1 VTGPDRPVIDQS
13 GSDQSGSDQSGSNQ
27 SGLDRVGPDRP
38 GPDRAGVDR
47 TGADQV
53 DVDHVGLD
61 QVGLDQVG
69 LDQVGLDHVVVDQV
83 GLESASTE
91 AGPVRLSVAA
101 RAALVAIR
109 CYRTAISPT
118 RPPVCRFTPSC
129 SAYAQEAIERF
140 GFLRGTWLGVRRLL
154 RCHPFHRGGHDPVP
168 LLVGHR
174 EHDAPDE
181 PTHPDP
187 TGPAALIRATPGRVS
202 RTAA

>member
-13 GSDQSGSDQSGSNQ
+13 GSDQSGSDQSGS
-27 SGLDRVGPDRP
+27 DRVGPDRV
-38 GPDRAGVDR
+38 GPDRVGSDRVGVDR

-53 DVDHVGLD
+53 DVDH
-61 QVGLDQVG
+61 VGLDQVG

-118 RPPVCRFTPSC
+118 RPPACRFTPSC

>member
-1 VTGPDRPVIDQS
+1 
-13 GSDQSGSDQSGSNQ
+13 
-27 SGLDRVGPDRP
+27 
-38 GPDRAGVDR
+38 
-47 TGADQV
+47 
-53 DVDHVGLD
+53 VGLD

-69 LDQVGLDHVVVDQV
+69 LDQVGLDQV